1 MSLEPSREVAL
12 RSKAILNPGPPGAS
26 ADEAISVDELKATN
40 DRGVFAM
47 LRRFFV
53 K

>member
-1 MSLEPSREVAL
+1 MSLEPSREEAL
-12 RSKAILNPGPPGAS
+12 RSKAILNPGPPGAD
-26 ADEAISVDELKATN
+26 ADEVIKVDELKATN
-40 DRGVFAM
+40 DKGLLAM